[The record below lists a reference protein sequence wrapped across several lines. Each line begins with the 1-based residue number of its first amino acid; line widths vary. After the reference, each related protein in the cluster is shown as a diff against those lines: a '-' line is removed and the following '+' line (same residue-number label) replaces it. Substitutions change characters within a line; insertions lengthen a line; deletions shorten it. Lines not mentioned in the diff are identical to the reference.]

1 MIRISDHVSVFEA
14 ASQIFS
20 GTESHWSLKL
30 DIAAAYNQVLLR
42 PCFLLLRFKMQ
53 IVSAGFHYVSVQRL
67 HPSRGAFVYG
77 LHHIWHDKAKFP
89 SNAAD
94 ECSLHLLNWEVA

>member
-1 MIRISDHVSVFEA
+1 MIRISDRVSVFEA

-30 DIAAAYNQVLLR
+30 HIAAAYNQALLR

-53 IVSAGFHYVSVQRL
+53 IVSAGLVNL
-67 HPSRGAFVYG
+67 
-77 LHHIWHDKAKFP
+77 WHDKAKFP
-89 SNAAD
+89 SNAAH